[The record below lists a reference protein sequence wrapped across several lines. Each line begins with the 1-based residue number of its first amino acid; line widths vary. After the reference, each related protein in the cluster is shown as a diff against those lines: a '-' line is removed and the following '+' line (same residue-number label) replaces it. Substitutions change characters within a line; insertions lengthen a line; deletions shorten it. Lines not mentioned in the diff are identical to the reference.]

1 MAQGGNLWEWT
12 ESAYDRNNN
21 SGSEL
26 RTLRGGGWS
35 DVNATYLDASRRG
48 DFDPNTAQDDLG
60 FRVASVPEPS
70 TYVLVL
76 LGAGAVYIWKR
87 RKSSL

>member
-1 MAQGGNLWEWT
+1 MGQGGNVWEWN
-12 ESAYDRNNN
+12 ESAFDGANNL
-21 SGSEL
+21 SSEG
-26 RTLRGGGWS
+26 RAFRGGGWLTTELNLRS
-35 DVNATYLDASRRG
+35 SLR
-48 DFDPNTAQDDLG
+48 FDSGPSFEFGNFG

-76 LGAGAVYIWKR
+76 LGAGAVYLWKR

>member
-1 MAQGGNLWEWT
+1 
-12 ESAYDRNNN
+12 
-21 SGSEL
+21 L
-26 RTLRGGGWS
+26 RSPLREN
-35 DVNATYLDASRRG
+35 V
-48 DFDPNTAQDDLG
+48 DPTVERDSWG

-76 LGAGAVYIWKR
+76 MGAGALYLWKR